1 MAETRLRR
9 VFFLRLPPRSPKTLA
24 AGLLVSLALGT
35 VGAPAVPAQTVSPTA
50 PGAVAALPSR
60 PGGPPV
66 DTMKALEQQVQTVL
80 GEARQQQAMLAQL
93 REQLA
98 AAESGNAWLPWLLL
112 GLTTTAALAVW
123 LALRVRRLKLELAQ
137 ARWTLAGDEQPA
149 SQAGTMT
156 GLSGAPLLSPEPA
169 LLSPRIDA
177 APGGVPTSPDM
188 AIAGGAAPDAAAAGS
203 ATALGAAALHGSE
216 LSFGTGVPPRPVS
229 VEELLDLDQQVDFF
243 LALGQAQSAIDL
255 LLGHVRSTGG
265 TYALPY
271 LKLLEI
277 YRLHGDDEAYERTR
291 ERFNQRFNA
300 LVPDGSGD
308 LASGR
313 VLEDYPE
320 VVQRLQ
326 RAWAHPLRAAAELES
341 LLLRRADL
349 EPFELPA
356 YREILMLHALVRD
369 LPAGGL
375 QAATITVPKAALG
388 EASPLRTPAGE
399 PPDGGVDLL
408 LPLGDDGARS
418 RAPLL
423 HLSERAS
430 AQAMLAEWVF
440 SRAVQPS
447 RPADAAQAATTLDLD
462 LSEFAPA
469 PREFTRPA
477 AFTDIDQRNDG
488 RLSDRGGRGDA
499 GRGDPPASRH

>member
-1 MAETRLRR
+1 MAETRSRR
-9 VFFLRLPPRSPKTLA
+9 VFFLRLPRCSPKALV
-24 AGLLVSLALGT
+24 AGLLLGFAIGVPGPPAALAQAVSPA
-35 VGAPAVPAQTVSPTA
+35 APAAA
-50 PGAVAALPSR
+50 AALPSR
-60 PGGPPV
+60 PGGPSL

-112 GLTTTAALAVW
+112 GLVTTSALAVW

-137 ARWTLAGDEQPA
+137 ARWVLTGDELPA
-149 SQAGTMT
+149 SQVGAMAD
-156 GLSGAPLLSPEPA
+156 LRGAPLLSPEPA

-177 APGGVPTSPDM
+177 TPGGVPTSPDM
-188 AIAGGAAPDAAAAGS
+188 AIAGGATPDAAAA
-203 ATALGAAALHGSE
+203 AAAAAPGAAALHGSE

-243 LALGQAQSAIDL
+243 LALGQTQSAIDL

-277 YRLHGDDEAYERTR
+277 YRLQGDDEAYERTR

-300 LVPDGSGD
+300 LAPDGAGD
-308 LASGR
+308 LAGGR
-313 VLEDYPE
+313 VLEDYPA

-349 EPFELPA
+349 EPFDLPA

-369 LPAGGL
+369 LPAGAL

-388 EASPLRTPAGE
+388 EASPLRAPARE

-418 RAPLL
+418 GAPL

-447 RPADAAQAATTLDLD
+447 RPIDATQAPMPLDLD

-477 AFTDIDQRNDG
+477 AFTDIDQRHDG
-488 RLSDRGGRGDA
+488 RLSELGGRGDA
-499 GRGDPPASRH
+499 GRGNPPPSRY